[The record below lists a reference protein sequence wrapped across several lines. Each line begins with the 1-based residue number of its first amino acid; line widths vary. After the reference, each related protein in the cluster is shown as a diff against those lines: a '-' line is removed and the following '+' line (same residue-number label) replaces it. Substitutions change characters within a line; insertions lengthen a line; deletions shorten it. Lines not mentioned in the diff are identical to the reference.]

1 VEIGVSLPKVG
12 DPTMQPTRKTFFEN
26 IRAQPV
32 ELLNMH
38 QLNTH
43 LRTSI
48 DSHARVTVPYPD
60 RPSISTDARGTASEL
75 NDRIG
80 NWVNEGGAGGEV
92 NR

>member
-1 VEIGVSLPKVG
+1 
-12 DPTMQPTRKTFFEN
+12 MQPTRNVLYEN

-32 ELLNMH
+32 ELLNTH

-43 LRTSI
+43 LRALI
-48 DSHARVTVPYPD
+48 DPHAQVTVPYPD

-80 NWVNEGGAGGEV
+80 NWVNEGGAGDEV